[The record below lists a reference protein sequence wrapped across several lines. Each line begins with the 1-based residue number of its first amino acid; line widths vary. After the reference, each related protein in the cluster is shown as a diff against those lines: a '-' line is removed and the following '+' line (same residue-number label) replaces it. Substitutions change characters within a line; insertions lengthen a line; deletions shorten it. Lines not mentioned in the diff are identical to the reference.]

1 MSLDKDVSFTDQI
14 VNIPDDLRT
23 ADYGGGADRQYTFA
37 DDRDRAPRPAGW
49 VARRWDPRV
58 STRFH
63 RLLAALGKVF
73 DGRIEGLNL
82 PETAVDFGS
91 TGRYF
96 PAGFSPGAYVGAVM
110 ANMQAAKQAFP
121 HSVVIQYANFMP
133 GEWRPWEDRGYL
145 RTVFEYGASIGVG
158 LGGPDLKV
166 WKKSQMAHSYAL
178 LPGLKGKVPTGIAV
192 QEGNYSAINPRTR
205 RRVTVDEIYRFAS
218 EQLGVDYL
226 FWGTE
231 EPYFQRDVV
240 PYLEHRRK
248 GRPLPA
254 SRASPVAPRP

>member
-1 MSLDKDVSFTDQI
+1 
-14 VNIPDDLRT
+14 
-23 ADYGGGADRQYTFA
+23 
-37 DDRDRAPRPAGW
+37 
-49 VARRWDPRV
+49 
-58 STRFH
+58 
-63 RLLAALGKVF
+63 
-73 DGRIEGLNL
+73 
-82 PETAVDFGS
+82 
-91 TGRYF
+91 
-96 PAGFSPGAYVGAVM
+96 
-110 ANMQAAKQAFP
+110 
-121 HSVVIQYANFMP
+121 VVIQYANFMP